1 MLLILTAS
9 SGCCFLSQF
18 SDPVLRI
25 FTVIIRSYTPLGS
38 PACAEPVKQ
47 NMMIQHKLQAEEQ
60 VCVFSIG
67 PLASLACPDALP
79 VSKTQKTVKLH
90 ACDTLIFFKGYL
102 YLAAAQPTQTIR
114 VNRKYTFP
122 FFLTIAPGW
131 SIRELPVH
139 LGHPL
144 VLVPERSHVKLWLG

>member
-1 MLLILTAS
+1 MGGGQSAVKILCSRIDGSEQTMLALIKLLLWLPQREQTDQGLQCYSILTAS

-18 SDPVLRI
+18 SDSILRI

-79 VSKTQKTVKLH
+79 VSKTQQTVKLPYK
-90 ACDTLIFFKGYL
+90 FY
-102 YLAAAQPTQTIR
+102 
-114 VNRKYTFP
+114 V
-122 FFLTIAPGW
+122 
-131 SIRELPVH
+131 
-139 LGHPL
+139 LGQIGLSKQCRP
-144 VLVPERSHVKLWLG
+144 RSDCF